1 MTMDFDKI
9 REQYAKMEGGHKKT
23 SGSGD
28 FINKFYAIPEGNSVI
43 RVLPSNDEDKLFY
56 AETAI
61 HRVPTGEGQTRNF
74 HCRKVHG
81 EACPICDAYY
91 ALWKAPYNDETLAR
105 QIKPRAR
112 YYMNVVNRET
122 DEVKIFSVGVIL
134 FKKIIST
141 ILDEDYGDV
150 TDMDEGHDFKLN
162 KVMEGQWPKY
172 DQSAFR
178 PKATAAG
185 TKKQMSEWM
194 DELHDVHS
202 LVKLEDYDTFKQ
214 VADTLLIGKGTPERD
229 PVDSPSTEVSDD
241 DYLNR
246 LKG

>member
-9 REQYAKMEGGHKKT
+9 REQYAKMEGGKK
-23 SGSGD
+23 SSSSGD

-74 HCRKVHG
+74 HCRK
-81 EACPICDAYY
+81 AYY

-122 DEVKIFSVGVIL
+122 DEVKIFSVGIIL

-150 TDMDEGHDFKLN
+150 TDLDEGHDFKLN

-185 TKKQMSEWM
+185 TKKQIVEWM
-194 DELHDVHS
+194 DELLREILSIVLARKFPMTTILTD
-202 LVKLEDYDTFKQ
+202 
-214 VADTLLIGKGTPERD
+214 
-229 PVDSPSTEVSDD
+229 
-241 DYLNR
+241 
-246 LKG
+246 

>member
-1 MTMDFDKI
+1 MDFNKI
-9 REQYAKMEGGHKKT
+9 REQYAKMEGGK
-23 SGSGD
+23 SQSSSND

-43 RVLPSNDEDKLFY
+43 RILPTKEEEKLFY

-81 EACPICDAYY
+81 ESCPLCDAYY
-91 ALWKAPYNDETLAR
+91 ALWKEPYKDETLAR
-105 QIKPRAR
+105 KIKPRAR
-112 YYMNVVNRET
+112 YYMNVVDRAT

-150 TDMDEGHDFKLN
+150 TRLEEGHDFKLN
-162 KVMEGQWPKY
+162 KFIEDGWPKY
-172 DQSAFR
+172 DQSVFR

-185 TKKQMSEWM
+185 TKKQIAEWM

-202 LVKLEDYDTFKQ
+202 LVKLEEYDTFKQ

-229 PVDSPSTEVSDD
+229 PSNSRESEVSDD
-241 DYLNR
+241 DYLER

>member
-1 MTMDFDKI
+1 MDFNKI
-9 REQYAKMEGGHKKT
+9 REQYAKMEGNHQT
-23 SGSGD
+23 NSGGGD
-28 FINKFYAIPEGNSVI
+28 FIKKFYAIPEGNSMVRI
-43 RVLPSNDEDKLFY
+43 LPSNDEDKLFY

-61 HRVPTGEGQTRNF
+61 HRVPVGEGQTKNF

-81 EACPICDAYY
+81 EACPICDTYY
-91 ALWKAPYNDETLAR
+91 ALWKDPHKDEDLAR

-112 YYMNVVNRET
+112 YYMNVVDRAT

-150 TDMDEGHDFKLN
+150 TDLEEGHDFKLN

-172 DQSAFR
+172 DQSVFR

-185 TKKQMSEWM
+185 TKKQIAEWM
-194 DELHDVHS
+194 DDLHDIHG
-202 LVKLEDYDTFKQ
+202 LVKMEEYDTFKQ
-214 VADTLLIGKGTPERD
+214 VADTLMIGKGVPER
-229 PVDSPSTEVSDD
+229 SPNTSQEPDVSDE
-241 DYLNR
+241 DYLSR

>member
-1 MTMDFDKI
+1 MDFNKI
-9 REQYAKMEGGHKKT
+9 REQYAKMEGNHQSN
-23 SGSGD
+23 SGGGD
-28 FINKFYAIPEGNSVI
+28 FIKKFYSIPEGNSVI
-43 RVLPSNDEDKLFY
+43 RILPTGDEEKLFY

-61 HRVPTGEGQTRNF
+61 HRVPMGDGQTRNF

-91 ALWKAPYNDETLAR
+91 ALWKEPLKDENLAR

-112 YYMNVVNRET
+112 YYMNVVDRAT
-122 DEVKIFSVGVIL
+122 DDVKILSVGVIL

-150 TDMDEGHDFKLN
+150 TQLEEGHDFKLN
-162 KVMEGQWPKY
+162 KVMEGPWPKY

-185 TKKQMSEWM
+185 TNKQIAEWM
-194 DELHDVHS
+194 DELHDIHA
-202 LVKLEDYDTFKQ
+202 LVKLEEYDTFKQ
-214 VADTLLIGKGTPERD
+214 VADTLLAGKGVPERT
-229 PVDSPSTEVSDD
+229 PNDSPSSEVSDD
-241 DYLNR
+241 DYLSR

>member
-1 MTMDFDKI
+1 
-9 REQYAKMEGGHKKT
+9 
-23 SGSGD
+23 
-28 FINKFYAIPEGNSVI
+28 
-43 RVLPSNDEDKLFY
+43 
-56 AETAI
+56 
-61 HRVPTGEGQTRNF
+61 
-74 HCRKVHG
+74 
-81 EACPICDAYY
+81 
-91 ALWKAPYNDETLAR
+91 
-105 QIKPRAR
+105 
-112 YYMNVVNRET
+112 MNVVNRET
-122 DEVKIFSVGVIL
+122 DEVKIFSVGIIL

-150 TDMDEGHDFKLN
+150 TDLDEGHDFKLN

-185 TKKQMSEWM
+185 TKKQIVEWM

-202 LVKLEDYDTFKQ
+202 LVKLEEYDTFKQ
-214 VADTLLIGKGTPERD
+214 VAETLLIGKGTPERD

>member
-1 MTMDFDKI
+1 VVK
-9 REQYAKMEGGHKKT
+9 
-23 SGSGD
+23 
-28 FINKFYAIPEGNSVI
+28 N
-43 RVLPSNDEDKLFY
+43 LLDEDKLFY

-122 DEVKIFSVGVIL
+122 DEVKIFSVGIIL

-150 TDMDEGHDFKLN
+150 TDLDEGHDFKLN

-185 TKKQMSEWM
+185 TKKQIVEWM

-202 LVKLEDYDTFKQ
+202 LVKLEEYDTFKQ
-214 VADTLLIGKGTPERD
+214 VAETLLIGKGTPERD